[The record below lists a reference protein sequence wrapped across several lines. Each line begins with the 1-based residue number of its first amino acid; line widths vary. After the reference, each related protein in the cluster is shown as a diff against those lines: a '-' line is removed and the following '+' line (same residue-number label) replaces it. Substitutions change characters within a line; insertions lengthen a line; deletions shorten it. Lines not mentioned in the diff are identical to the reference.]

1 MDPPGA
7 AAKIRR
13 FEEQILPHLPDLY
26 RAARR
31 LVGRVDAAED
41 LVQDTCLRAFG
52 ALDQLRHPEAAKV
65 WVFSIL
71 RSVFLRNAARWDP
84 VRPTGREPD
93 ASPAPEHGHQ
103 ALSSDSPLQ
112 GALIEEARLATQRL
126 PVAFREVVVLVH
138 IGGFSYL
145 EVAGILGVPVGTVM
159 SRLWRGGRAR
169 PAGRGAGGR
178 GGSGGGR
185 RGGA

>member
-1 MDPPGA
+1 MDFPGA

-52 ALDQLRHPEAAKV
+52 ALDQLRQPEAARA

-84 VRPTGREPD
+84 VRPTGRGPD
-93 ASPAPEHGHQ
+93 AFPGPEHGHL
-103 ALSSDSPLQ
+103 ASKDSPLQ

-126 PVAFREVVVLVH
+126 PIAFREVVVLVH

-159 SRLWRGGRAR
+159 SRLWRARRLLRAALC
-169 PAGRGAGGR
+169 AGDADR
-178 GGSGGGR
+178 SGVR
-185 RGGA
+185 R

>member
-52 ALDQLRHPEAAKV
+52 ALDQLRHPEAARA

-93 ASPAPEHGHQ
+93 ASPGPELGPQ
-103 ALSSDSPLQ
+103 ATPKDSPLQ

-159 SRLWRGGRAR
+159 SRLWWARRLLRAALC
-169 PAGRGAGGR
+169 AGDPDR
-178 GGSGGGR
+178 SGVR
-185 RGGA
+185 R

>member
-31 LVGRVDAAED
+31 LVGRVDAAD

-52 ALDQLRHPEAAKV
+52 ALDQLRHPEAARA

-93 ASPAPEHGHQ
+93 AAPAPEHGQ

-126 PVAFREVVVLVH
+126 PIAFREVVVLVH

-159 SRLWRGGRAR
+159 SRLWRARRLLRAALC
-169 PAGRGAGGR
+169 AGDPDR
-178 GGSGGGR
+178 SGVR
-185 RGGA
+185 W

>member
-31 LVGRVDAAED
+31 LVGRVDAAD

-52 ALDQLRHPEAAKV
+52 ALDQLRHPEAARA
-65 WVFSIL
+65 WVFTIL

-93 ASPAPEHGHQ
+93 ASPAPEHGQ

-126 PVAFREVVVLVH
+126 PIAFREVVVLVH

-159 SRLWRGGRAR
+159 SRLWRARRLLRAALC
-169 PAGRGAGGR
+169 AGDPDRLEVR
-178 GGSGGGR
+178 W
-185 RGGA
+185 